1 LDAVGEVLAERQQG
15 DLSWGIGASLAI
27 LLHGAI
33 AGVLVLSALHHPV
46 HFVTPRAV
54 NVRLVQAGNL
64 KGGTPAAPPPE
75 EKPPEKPKII
85 KPAEEPPPPPPPS
98 NKALL
103 LPTKEKEKEKKPAV
117 PSVPGPATKQPNQQ
131 AAAPAA
137 APSAQP
143 GTGGAVGM
151 GGNVGVGGAT
161 FDQPDFNYSYYVER
175 MLVTIGM
182 NWFKPAESVPIS
194 PMIRF
199 RIERDGTIND
209 PQIERSSGL
218 PYVDR
223 AALRA
228 VMASS
233 PLPPLPQEFSGRY
246 LGVHLI
252 FE

>member
-1 LDAVGEVLAERQQG
+1 MDAVGEVLAQKEHS
-15 DLSWGIGASLAI
+15 DLPWGLGVSLAV
-27 LLHGAI
+27 LLHAGIAATLVISAI
-33 AGVLVLSALHHPV
+33 HNPPR
-46 HFVTPRAV
+46 FVVPRAV
-54 NVRLVQAGNL
+54 AVRLVQAGTL
-64 KGGTPAAPPPE
+64 QGGTPAPAPEAPPQ
-75 EKPPEKPKII
+75 EKPKII
-85 KPAEEPPPPPPPS
+85 KPAEEQPPPPS
-98 NKALL
+98 PKAKL
-103 LPTKEKEKEKKPAV
+103 LPAKPKEKEKKPAV
-117 PSVPGPATKQPNQQ
+117 PSVPGPSTRIPNQQ
-131 AAAPAA
+131 AV
-137 APSAQP
+137 APSSAPSEKP
-143 GTGGAVGM
+143 GTGAAGM

-199 RIERDGTIND
+199 RIERDGTISD

-233 PLPPLPQEFSGRY
+233 PLPPLPQEFGGRY

>member
-1 LDAVGEVLAERQQG
+1 MDAVGDVLAERDRTDIPWAMG
-15 DLSWGIGASLAI
+15 TSLAV
-27 LLHGAI
+27 LLH
-33 AGVLVLSALHHPV
+33 AGVAAMLVISALHRPAR
-46 HFVTPRAV
+46 FITPRAV
-54 NVRLVQAGNL
+54 NVRLIQAGTL
-64 KGGTPAAPPPE
+64 TGGAPAEVPE
-75 EKPPEKPKII
+75 KAPEKPKIL
-85 KPAEEPPPPPPPS
+85 KPAPPEEQPPPPS
-98 NKALL
+98 SKAKL
-103 LPTKEKEKEKKPAV
+103 LPAKEKEEEKK
-117 PSVPGPATKQPNQQ
+117 PSVPGPPSKTSSQAPPAA
-131 AAAPAA
+131 AAAP
-137 APSAQP
+137 PSAHT
-143 GTGGAVGM
+143 GTGGPVGT

-199 RIERDGTIND
+199 RIERDGTISD
-209 PQIERSSGL
+209 PQVERSSGL
-218 PYVDR
+218 PFVDR

-233 PLPPLPQEFSGRY
+233 PLPPLPQEFGGRH

>member
-1 LDAVGEVLAERQQG
+1 MDAVGELLAQRDHRDLPLGLGVSLAVLLHA
-15 DLSWGIGASLAI
+15 GIGAI
-27 LLHGAI
+27 LVI
-33 AGVLVLSALHHPV
+33 SALHRPGQ
-46 HFVTPRAV
+46 FVIPRAV
-54 NVRLVQAGNL
+54 AVRLVQAGRL
-64 KGGTPAAPPPE
+64 QGGAPAVVAEAPA
-75 EKPPEKPKII
+75 PEKPKII
-85 KPAEEPPPPPPPS
+85 KPAEEEAPPPS
-98 NKALL
+98 EKAKL
-103 LPTKEKEKEKKPAV
+103 LPAKEKDKKKPAV
-117 PSVPGPATKQPNQQ
+117 PSVPGPSTKTANEQPAAPG
-131 AAAPAA
+131 AAAKPGAGGPA
-137 APSAQP
+137 
-143 GTGGAVGM
+143 GM
-151 GGNVGVGGAT
+151 GGNVGIGGAT

-199 RIERDGTIND
+199 RIERDGTISD
-209 PQIERSSGL
+209 PQLERSSGL

-233 PLPPLPQEFSGRY
+233 PLPPLPQEFGGRF